1 MRELA
6 YITGATS
13 GIGES
18 VARALAYQGYDL
30 IITGR
35 RANRL
40 NCLKQELKS
49 EYGIEVF
56 IQSFD
61 VRDRRQCES
70 FFDSLSLKHRDI
82 DVLVN
87 SAGVAIGTAPIHEGD
102 PLDWDEMIDT
112 NIKGLLYI
120 IRRVSQIMVQR
131 GSGHIINIGA
141 IENPTCSNG
150 VVYCATKQAIHALTK
165 GMRHELAGKGVKITE
180 IRPGLVDTEFLMVQ
194 FDGDEDMVTE
204 LCEKQEAL
212 IGDDIADSVMWVLS
226 QPEHVNIDEIVI
238 SPSVRRKVADL

>member
-40 NCLKQELKS
+40 NCLKQELKA

-61 VRDRRQCES
+61 VRDRRQCEA

-82 DVLVN
+82 DVLIN
-87 SAGVAIGTAPIHEGD
+87 SAGVAIGTASIYEGD
-102 PLDWDEMIDT
+102 PMDWDAMIDT

-120 IRRVSQIMVQR
+120 TRRVSQIMVHR

-141 IENPTCSNG
+141 IETPTCTNG
-150 VVYCATKQAIHALTK
+150 IVYCTTKQAIHALTQ
-165 GMRHELAGKGVKITE
+165 GMRHELVGKGVKVTE

-194 FDGDEDMVTE
+194 FDGDEDVVTK

-212 IGDDIADSVMWVLS
+212 IGDDIADSVMWILS

-238 SPSVRRKVADL
+238 SPSVRKKVADL